1 LTLER
6 VRMLVFHMIFW
17 MYMRRWSTSTGVS
30 LPAQP
35 PSRGL
40 S

>member
-1 LTLER
+1 
-6 VRMLVFHMIFW
+6 
-17 MYMRRWSTSTGVS
+17 MRRWSLSTGVP